1 MADPLDC
8 ADDRLPGRARAELLE
23 HPVADPVPEPI
34 ADAPVDPHIPHDGKR
49 AVVDRE
55 VDEDAVPRLRA
66 VHAELREEP
75 PRLRERV
82 HTRAEEA
89 ARQAA
94 LEVHADLGR
103 GVRLGGLDGVA
114 HRVEVRH
121 AEEPP
126 RPLRMRRHPLPASA
140 RAAAARRAP
149 TAREAAAATAT
160 ATGEAAP
167 AAPEDGTRPGP
178 AATAAR
184 RVAAALTRG
193 LERHAADRH
202 RREAEEEKR
211 VEVRRL
217 LALPLPASKALGL
230 APQLGGRR
238 RPARPDPR
246 VDRGHRGLEAGGE
259 ALLSEARRDHLA
271 DDLARGGVGHDPLEP
286 VADLEA
292 KR

>member
-1 MADPLDC
+1 VADPLDC

-23 HPVADPVPEPI
+23 HRVADPVPEPI

-55 VDEDAVPRLRA
+55 VDKDTVPLRRA

-82 HTRAEEA
+82 HARAEEA

-103 GVRLGGLDGVA
+103 GMRLGGLDGVA

-126 RPLRMRRHPLPASA
+126 RPLGMLRHPLPASA

-149 TAREAAAATAT
+149 PARAPAAA

-167 AAPEDGTRPGP
+167 AAPEDGTRRGP
-178 AATAAR
+178 AATPSR
-184 RVAAALTRG
+184 RVAATLT
-193 LERHAADRH
+193 L
-202 RREAEEEKR
+202 
-211 VEVRRL
+211 
-217 LALPLPASKALGL
+217 
-230 APQLGGRR
+230 
-238 RPARPDPR
+238 
-246 VDRGHRGLEAGGE
+246 
-259 ALLSEARRDHLA
+259 
-271 DDLARGGVGHDPLEP
+271 
-286 VADLEA
+286 
-292 KR
+292 